1 MTQKTTGPPGRPI
14 LPPEAEDEILNT
26 LFTNMRISSGEIAA
40 ILKKH
45 NVSGDTELLQD
56 RYRKQLGQ
64 RLMASIRDEQGRR
77 EVLARGSEY
86 IVLECCNDRQALQ
99 AIRRRIQSQMN
110 GLEVSSMKVGG
121 RIHVLERFLAR
132 FSGSSPG
139 SERRADHGP
148 ERNAPGDPGV
158 SRRLCPPGNHTEGA
172 GSSAKGS
179 GKERTG
185 VPAPQRRL
193 QRGPAPGKFFREK
206 VGCPASRVGRLLPKA
221 VLPGGDDPVL

>member
-1 MTQKTTGPPGRPI
+1 MTQKTTGPPGRPL
-14 LPPEAEDEILNT
+14 LPPEAEDEILT
-26 LFTNMRISSGEIAA
+26 ALFANMRISSGEIAA

-45 NVSGDTELLQD
+45 HVSGDMDVLQD

-132 FSGSSPG
+132 F
-139 SERRADHGP
+139 RK
-148 ERNAPGDPGV
+148 
-158 SRRLCPPGNHTEGA
+158 A
-172 GSSAKGS
+172 G
-179 GKERTG
+179 
-185 VPAPQRRL
+185 
-193 QRGPAPGKFFREK
+193 
-206 VGCPASRVGRLLPKA
+206 
-221 VLPGGDDPVL
+221 